1 MARNAQKDL
10 DKAYRNFETHV
21 EIVKSK
27 LKSTKIKPKKLEQL
41 SEELKSYFFK
51 LDEAF
56 GVYKADIIAK
66 DLKNDETGFDGVD
79 ESGKPLIVKNS
90 KWSKSQLAKYLE
102 ISEAIED
109 KIEESQNATD
119 VNICETGDCV
129 QIDSVEFTSLKTS
142 LSESVSSFVKE
153 VNDLLEVSQPA
164 AIAMEGLS
172 TRIRARVDQLRL
184 DSRQLE
190 STDRQA
196 VIGLCDQFSAQLDS
210 ALFQICKKVKRD
222 TAGDSSSVVIS
233 KGMEEKVY
241 LEKSKP
247 PKFKGDIIE
256 YPEFKRKWE
265 NIVSKAKL
273 PEEAE
278 IERLKENIPQQEIFS
293 MQFLLWLRLGKF

>member
-10 DKAYRNFETHV
+10 DKAYGNFETHV
-21 EIVKSK
+21 EIIESR
-27 LKSTKIKPKKLEQL
+27 LKSAKIKPKKLEL
-41 SEELKSYFFK
+41 LNEELKTYFFK
-51 LDEAF
+51 LDEAYR
-56 GVYKADIIAK
+56 VYKADVIAK
-66 DLKNDETGFDGVD
+66 DHKGDETGFDGVD
-79 ESGKPLIVKNS
+79 ESGRPLVVRNS
-90 KWSKSQLAKYLE
+90 KWSKSQLSKYLE

-119 VNICETGDCV
+119 VNISETGDSV

-153 VNDLLEVSQPA
+153 VNDLEEVSEPA

-172 TRIRARVDQLRL
+172 TRIRVRVDQLRL

-190 STDRQA
+190 STERQA
-196 VIGLCDQFSAQLDS
+196 VIGLCDQLSAQLDS
-210 ALFQICKKVKRD
+210 ALFQLCKKVKRD
-222 TAGDSSSVVIS
+222 TAGGSSSTVIS
-233 KGMEEKVY
+233 KSMEEKVY

-273 PEEAE
+273 PEEA
-278 IERLKENIPQQEIFS
+278 
-293 MQFLLWLRLGKF
+293 